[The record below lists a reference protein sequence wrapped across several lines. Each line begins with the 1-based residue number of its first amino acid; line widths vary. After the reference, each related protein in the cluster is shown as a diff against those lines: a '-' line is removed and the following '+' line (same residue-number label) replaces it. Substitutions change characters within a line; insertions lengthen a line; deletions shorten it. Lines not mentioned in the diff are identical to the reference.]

1 MTRVNA
7 SRERF
12 SHRDT
17 LRLMDLQS
25 QDTAQ
30 LTKFSMLKSFLMM
43 SAVRQAAP
51 EMKASLFWLPVLPE
65 KRMS

>member
-1 MTRVNA
+1 MTRVSA
-7 SRERF
+7 SKEIS

-17 LRLMDLQS
+17 HRLMDLQS

-43 SAVRQAAP
+43 SAVMQAAL